1 MSLFKDLLECQNAEL
16 NKNKE
21 VSEVNES
28 KETKSEV
35 ESEVTSEVD
44 TANESVSEELEESII
59 LEDLNVTNETEILSL
74 SKCESCGAL
83 HESTDEKCE
92 CGGELTEAMKLVVR
106 AGKIVKKRVKSKKAR
121 LSSKQKAALAKARK
135 KAHSTGANKA
145 RAKSMK
151 VRSKRIHESD
161 EDFECPVCDYI
172 GPMDQDDDGYYVCP
186 ECGSELE
193 LTEVDETVEESKKE
207 DTKVEESKK
216 EDTKVEE
223 SQETKLDPSLVK
235 YVETLDIDKEI
246 VAKGDKA
253 VKAFLIKEYGIY
265 CK

>member
-21 VSEVNES
+21 VLEVNES
-28 KETKSEV
+28 KETKPEV
-35 ESEVTSEVD
+35 ESEVTLEVD
-44 TANESVSEELEESII
+44 TTNESVSEELEESII
-59 LEDLNVTNETEILSL
+59 IEDLNVANETEILSL

-121 LSSKQKAALAKARK
+121 LNGKQKAALAKARK
-135 KAHSTGANKA
+135 KAHTTGANKA

-193 LTEVDETVEESKKE
+193 LAEVDENCADDAKKDETKAEESKK
-207 DTKVEESKK
+207 D
-216 EDTKVEE
+216 E